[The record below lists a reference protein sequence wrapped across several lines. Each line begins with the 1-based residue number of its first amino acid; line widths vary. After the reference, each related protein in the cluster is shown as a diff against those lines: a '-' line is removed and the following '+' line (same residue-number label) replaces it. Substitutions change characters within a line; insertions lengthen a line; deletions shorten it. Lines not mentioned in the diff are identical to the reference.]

1 MANEFDSIYKAS
13 RNNAEAFQKLI
24 SPYTTQL
31 LNHAYRILKNRE
43 DAEDALQEAYLK
55 IYKSLNA
62 FEGHSSFKTW
72 AYKIL
77 TNVCLDMLRKQ
88 KKTSET
94 SLNVTNSDGEH
105 EIEISDDTY
114 SPEISAQKKAA
125 FEALK
130 DALEALG
137 EDQKIVITLRDID
150 GLSYDEIAE
159 ITSTGIGTVKSR
171 INRARVQLKKLLQ
184 KNKEL
189 FL

>member
-1 MANEFDSIYKAS
+1 MANEYALICKAS
-13 RNNAEAFQKLI
+13 KNNTEAFEKLI

-31 LNHAYRILKNRE
+31 LNLAYRILKNRQ
-43 DAEDALQEAYLK
+43 DAEDALQDAYLK

-62 FEGHSSFKTW
+62 FEGHSTFKTW
-72 AYKIL
+72 AYKIV

-88 KKTSET
+88 KKVSET
-94 SLNVTNSDGEH
+94 SLNVTNNEGEY
-105 EIEISDDTY
+105 EITISDDTY

-125 FEALK
+125 FDALK
-130 DALEALG
+130 DALETLG
-137 EDQKIVITLRDID
+137 EEQKIVITLRDIN

-159 ITSTGIGTVKSR
+159 ITSTSIGTVKSR
-171 INRARVQLKKLLQ
+171 INRARLHLKKLLQ